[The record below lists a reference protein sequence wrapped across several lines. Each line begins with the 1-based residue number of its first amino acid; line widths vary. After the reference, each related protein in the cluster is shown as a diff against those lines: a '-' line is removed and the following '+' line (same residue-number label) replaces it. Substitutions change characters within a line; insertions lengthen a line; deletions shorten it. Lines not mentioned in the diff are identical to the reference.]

1 MPGIVHYIGRTVV
14 GVCGITYCSL
24 QTVITY
30 YLIKPQTNTVK
41 LFALRLATSILLCV
55 SGLVHVSM
63 EVWLAAQ
70 LFKGT
75 ANAEKQMHSNLKDE
89 EDIMFS
95 IYNIS
100 DWLTYVLFALFS
112 STYYVEFRRLDRL
125 EMSCFQKHSPEK
137 KPTEWVQNNY
147 TKLKHEE
154 SENSDLE

>member
-1 MPGIVHYIGRTVV
+1 M
-14 GVCGITYCSL
+14 
-24 QTVITY
+24 
-30 YLIKPQTNTVK
+30 
-41 LFALRLATSILLCV
+41 
-55 SGLVHVSM
+55 HVSM
-63 EVWLAAQ
+63 DVWLVAQ
-70 LFKGT
+70 LLKGT

-137 KPTEWVQNNY
+137 KPTERVQNNY

>member
-1 MPGIVHYIGRTVV
+1 MVQ
-14 GVCGITYCSL
+14 VCGIKYCSL
-24 QTVITY
+24 QTVFIY

-41 LFALRLATSILLCV
+41 LFALRLATSILLCI

-63 EVWLAAQ
+63 DVWLAAQ

-112 STYYVEFRRLDRL
+112 STYYVEFWHLDRL
-125 EMSCFQKHSPEK
+125 ELSCFQKDSPEK
-137 KPTEWVQNNY
+137 KPTERVQNNY
-147 TKLKHEE
+147 TKLKREE

>member
-1 MPGIVHYIGRTVV
+1 
-14 GVCGITYCSL
+14 
-24 QTVITY
+24 
-30 YLIKPQTNTVK
+30 
-41 LFALRLATSILLCV
+41 
-55 SGLVHVSM
+55 
-63 EVWLAAQ
+63 
-70 LFKGT
+70 
-75 ANAEKQMHSNLKDE
+75 MHSNLKDE

-137 KPTEWVQNNY
+137 KPTERVQNNY
-147 TKLKHEE
+147 TKPKHEE